1 MHALLLASAVLDCG
15 AVAGIGLLLKR
26 SARER
31 DTTLAAQRAAL
42 AHLREDVAQLVRD
55 AEERTRGLAAA
66 LDARERRLR
75 ALIAETAAS
84 RPAPAPN
91 PERPAGESTSWAGM
105 DPAEARLRRDLEQTL
120 PGLALAGRRQP
131 GRAGDP
137 LGLVP
142 RLGDDGLKVPNGRA
156 DKPVGSRQA
165 AVRGSS
171 DESQ

>member
-1 MHALLLASAVLDCG
+1 MPETLLVASAVLDCG
-15 AVAGIGLLLKR
+15 AIAGIGWLLKR

-31 DTTLAAQRAAL
+31 DTTRAAL
-42 AHLREDVAQLVRD
+42 AHLRDGVAQLVRD

-75 ALIAETAAS
+75 ALIAETGRA
-84 RPAPAPN
+84 
-91 PERPAGESTSWAGM
+91 
-105 DPAEARLRRDLEQTL
+105 DPAEARLLRDLE
-120 PGLALAGRRQP
+120 
-131 GRAGDP
+131 RAADDP

-171 DESQ
+171 DEGQ